1 MVAADHLSILW
12 RLKNRSFEL
21 EEAEELTLVSSYT
34 ASVVLDNLRI
44 ERYYVF
50 HYNELEELGGIMY
63 ELQQIGA
70 NSYYIQSPAK
80 IGIFRLRE
88 IYFGRA
94 VERTL

>member
-12 RLKNRSFEL
+12 RLKNRFFEL

-63 ELQQIGA
+63 ELHQVGA

-80 IGIFRLRE
+80 IGVFKLKE
-88 IYFGRA
+88 Y
-94 VERTL
+94 LLWQSC